1 MISSTKLAAIIS
13 IYHIVDK
20 PLIAR
25 NSHNIQVC
33 VVTGT
38 EKCENSDPNYLSAF
52 KFPCSGN
59 LK

>member
-1 MISSTKLAAIIS
+1 ML
-13 IYHIVDK
+13 IYYIVDE

-25 NSHNIQVC
+25 NSHTVHVC
-33 VVTGT
+33 VVNGT
-38 EKCENSDPNYLSAF
+38 EKCENPGPNYPSIF